1 MMRSIQDVFSPLTS
15 DIRDRDDRWRECFIS
30 PSQPDKDTFWTIILM
45 FVAAAWMSRQ
55 TLVLAEY
62 FFPDRI
68 RPRAL
73 MLYNRILQDRKNVLG
88 AMMNEQR
95 KQLADD
101 QMAGREAI
109 VRRGMQSRGYIRV
122 NCSICNAQDLR
133 VADESN
139 TRLCV
144 SCGEYYCIQ
153 CFSLRRYC
161 KECQHDMQLVDRVEL
176 YYEDLTDDEESE
188 EDEEVVEE

>member
-15 DIRDRDDRWRECFIS
+15 DIRDRDTTG
-30 PSQPDKDTFWTIILM
+30 P
-45 FVAAAWMSRQ
+45 WMSRQ

-133 VADESN
+133 VA
-139 TRLCV
+139 
-144 SCGEYYCIQ
+144 G
-153 CFSLRRYC
+153 
-161 KECQHDMQLVDRVEL
+161 
-176 YYEDLTDDEESE
+176 
-188 EDEEVVEE
+188 